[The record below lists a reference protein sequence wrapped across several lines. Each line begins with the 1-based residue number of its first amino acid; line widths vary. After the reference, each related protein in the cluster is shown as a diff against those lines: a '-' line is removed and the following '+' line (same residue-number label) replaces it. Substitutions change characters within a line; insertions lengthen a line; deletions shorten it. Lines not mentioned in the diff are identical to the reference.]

1 MDEERK
7 DGTMEAGRLEEIAR
21 MERIARIAKWRRN
34 RRAEMRY
41 AKIWMEGRWWSW
53 NEDRE
58 RLVDGNRIEW
68 ENKGMIGFGGGK
80 KVEGGE
86 VKEMGT
92 GK

>member
-1 MDEERK
+1 
-7 DGTMEAGRLEEIAR
+7 
-21 MERIARIAKWRRN
+21 
-34 RRAEMRY
+34 MRY
-41 AKIWMEGRWWSW
+41 AKIWMKGRWWSW

-58 RLVDGNRIEW
+58 RLVDGSRIEW

-80 KVEGGE
+80 KVEEGE

>member
-1 MDEERK
+1 
-7 DGTMEAGRLEEIAR
+7 
-21 MERIARIAKWRRN
+21 
-34 RRAEMRY
+34 MRY

-58 RLVDGNRIEW
+58 RLVDGSRIEW

-80 KVEGGE
+80 KVKGGE
-86 VKEMGT
+86 AKEMET